1 MIDNNHYNN
10 RNHSSDKTQN
20 SIKVEPCCV
29 MVREWLTII
38 IIITATSG
46 TTRLTRLKA
55 QLK

>member
-29 MVREWLTII
+29 MVQEWLTII
-38 IIITATSG
+38 IIITGTSG
-46 TTRLTRLKA
+46 TTHLTRLKA